1 MKIFLPLLVQIGSF
15 FTRADN
21 VGTPVEVMAQN
32 ARMGSR
38 KLQSLSPAE
47 RAEAI
52 NFIADALVDRQEELL
67 RVNKKD
73 LAKVSYFLRFAKTNM
88 LLSNYF
94 HFESVILIF
103 VISLDSCVYFL
114 PPLAGRNGWRYGSD
128 VCPSQVD
135 PQQDPGPG
143 RGNATGLATNSFFLF
158 AFFVH

>member
-1 MKIFLPLLVQIGSF
+1 MIQIWFPVHSALNPGNALNPRTLNPGTTVFLPLLFQIGSF

-73 LAKVSYFLRFAKTNM
+73 LAKVSYLLRFAKDK
-88 LLSNYF
+88 YA
-94 HFESVILIF
+94 
-103 VISLDSCVYFL
+103 SL
-114 PPLAGRNGWRYGSD
+114 
-128 VCPSQVD
+128 
-135 PQQDPGPG
+135 
-143 RGNATGLATNSFFLF
+143 
-158 AFFVH
+158 

>member
-1 MKIFLPLLVQIGSF
+1 MFWQRVAIQRFDGPDLNNHHITRKIEQRFFSILMKIFLPLLVQIGSF

-73 LAKVSYFLRFAKTNM
+73 LAKVSYFLRLAKEKYA
-88 LLSNYF
+88 S
-94 HFESVILIF
+94 IK
-103 VISLDSCVYFL
+103 
-114 PPLAGRNGWRYGSD
+114 
-128 VCPSQVD
+128 
-135 PQQDPGPG
+135 
-143 RGNATGLATNSFFLF
+143 LF
-158 AFFVH
+158 

>member
-1 MKIFLPLLVQIGSF
+1 MSKDCFSILIKIFFSLLVQIGSF
-15 FTRADN
+15 FTRAEN

-73 LAKVSYFLRFAKTNM
+73 LAKVSYFLRFAKDKYAS
-88 LLSNYF
+88 LRIS
-94 HFESVILIF
+94 HFDF
-103 VISLDSCVYFL
+103 CHF
-114 PPLAGRNGWRYGSD
+114 
-128 VCPSQVD
+128 
-135 PQQDPGPG
+135 
-143 RGNATGLATNSFFLF
+143 TGLLCIFFA
-158 AFFVH
+158 AFGRPKWMALRVRCLPVSS